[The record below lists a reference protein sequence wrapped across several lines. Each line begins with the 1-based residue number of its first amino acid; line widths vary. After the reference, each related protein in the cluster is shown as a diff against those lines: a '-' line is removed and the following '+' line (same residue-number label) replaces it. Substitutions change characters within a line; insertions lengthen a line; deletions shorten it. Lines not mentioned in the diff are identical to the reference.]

1 MRDNMTRVKLT
12 PEEREVLR
20 KLGKRSR
27 AETEKRI
34 GKRKLIRL
42 AQAQGHHGKEGG
54 RPKTYPAC
62 ETNGKLN
69 PRHRFYNGKCS
80 LCGIPQIRR
89 DK

>member
-1 MRDNMTRVKLT
+1 MQRVKLT

-34 GKRKLIRL
+34 GKRKLIQMAR
-42 AQAQGHHGKEGG
+42 AQGHHGKKGG
-54 RPKTYPAC
+54 RPALYPAC
-62 ETNGKLN
+62 EVNGRRN

-80 LCGIPQIRR
+80 LCGIPQ
-89 DK
+89 KPK